1 VNDITIT
8 KGIPAEQVSQAV
20 AIIYDAFHLKF
31 AHEIA
36 PRDREQ
42 AERIIEASMYPE
54 NGYAAS
60 DAAGTLLGL
69 AGVATKGVHFHRLRF
84 STFLREFGFFG
95 AIWRQAYALLDVLAY
110 PRKPGVWRVEIL
122 AVAESA
128 RGRGI
133 GTALLREVVRDARE
147 SGASAITLEVVDT
160 NGRARLL
167 YESVG
172 FALVKTMK
180 TKALTGGGGYD
191 AVDFMR
197 IDL

>member
-1 VNDITIT
+1 VSDVTIA
-8 KGIPAEQVSQAV
+8 KGIPAEQVGQAV

-31 AHEIA
+31 SHEIA
-36 PRDREQ
+36 PKDRAQ
-42 AERIIEASMYPE
+42 AERIIVASMYPE

-60 DAAGTLLGL
+60 DAGGTLLGL
-69 AGVATKGVHFHRLRF
+69 AGVASRGVHFHRLRF
-84 STFLREFGFFG
+84 TTFQREFGFFG
-95 AIWRQAYALLDVLAY
+95 AVWRTAYSLLDVLAY

-147 SGASAITLEVVDT
+147 SGATAITLEVVDT
-160 NGRARLL
+160 NGRARQL

-172 FALVKTMK
+172 FELVKTLR

-197 IDL
+197 IGL